1 MIYLDN
7 AATTQVRQE
16 VVDEMLP
23 YFTEHFG
30 NPESVHKA
38 GSAPLEAIQKA
49 EKQVHEFIHSDG
61 NGKIVFTSGGT
72 ESNNMVFNLCGPRRL
87 FAMNIITSATEH
99 KSVLEPA
106 KSCNGTV
113 IRLILPGRKGFVSL
127 NDLSPNDI
135 PAFSLVSLMHM
146 NNETGMINDVYRIGS
161 MLKEFSDMDVFFH
174 VDCVQSAGELEISV
188 NDMHADMVSISS
200 HKIHGPKGVGCLW
213 VSDRVLNHIGE
224 GAYLALIKG
233 GGQQSGLRAGTMD
246 VPSIVG
252 FGKACVLSQ
261 NTQDTR
267 RRISALADSFVGHLQ
282 SFCSQRKIKMTL
294 NFSRASQ
301 SHDDKI
307 LSIRFP
313 GADAETVVMVA
324 SGRGLCISNGAA
336 CNSFSSEPSY
346 VLTNSMIKPDDAR
359 NTVRISFSCMNT
371 AEEMEEAALILAES
385 VSDVLSLNLTDAVR

>member
-30 NPESVHKA
+30 NPESVHAA
-38 GSAPLEAIQKA
+38 GLAPLEAIRKA
-49 EKQVHEFIHSDG
+49 EKQVHEFIHSNG
-61 NGKIVFTSGGT
+61 KGKIVFTSGGT

-106 KSCNGTV
+106 KSHAGTV
-113 IRLILPGRKGFVSL
+113 VRLILPGRKGFVSID
-127 NDLSPNDI
+127 DLSPNDI
-135 PAFSLVSLMHM
+135 PAFSLISLMHM
-146 NNETGMINDVYRIGS
+146 NNETGMINDVYRIGE
-161 MLKEFSDMDVFFH
+161 MLKEFYDMDVFYH
-174 VDCVQSAGELEISV
+174 VDCVQSAGELPIYV
-188 NDMHADMVSISS
+188 DDMNVDMVSISS
-200 HKIHGPKGVGCLW
+200 HKIHGPKGTGCLW
-213 VSDRVLNHIGE
+213 LSDRILNRIEE
-224 GAYLALIKG
+224 GNSLALIRG

-252 FGKACVLSQ
+252 FGKACELAANVE
-261 NTQDTR
+261 DT
-267 RRISALADSFVGHLQ
+267 
-282 SFCSQRKIKMTL
+282 QRKIGLLTNTFMDRLKKLCSDQKIKMKL
-294 NFSRASQ
+294 NFARSQ

-324 SGRGLCISNGAA
+324 SRNGLCISNGAA

-346 VLTNSMIKPDDAR
+346 VLTSSKIRPDDAR
-359 NTVRISFSCMNT
+359 NTVRVSFSVMNT
-371 AEEMEEAALILAES
+371 QDEMENAATILTEAVKE
-385 VSDVLSLNLTDAVR
+385 VLSLNLTDAVI